1 MGKLRRF
8 PFFEKQRE
16 VGLFFEGL
24 AAALA
29 CGGGNQPAQRH
40 DGEEVGDDHE
50 LIEHIRKLPCK
61 VIGDAGAE
69 EDEHYGDDGIHRDRL
84 FAEQVFHIDA
94 AEEVPAEDGGEG
106 KEHQADGH
114 EQAAGGIAHDAGEG
128 DLRHVGLADALGGAG
143 GKDAVAGI
151 QGGDH
156 DQCGHGENDKGI
168 DEYTDHGDD
177 ALLVGAADLCHGVG
191 VRGGAHAGLIT
202 EKAALDALADG
213 LLEGKAEAAA
223 EAAALKAKGIEPCL
237 AVILVGE
244 NPASQ
249 VYVRGKVK
257 DCGECGI
264 KSLELRMPETT
275 TQEELLAK
283 IAELAADKTV
293 NGILVQLPLPKQID
307 ERAVIDAIPPEK
319 DVDGFSPVNVGR
331 MQTGQPCF
339 LPCTPAGCIRMI
351 ESTGTKIDGKN
362 AVVIGRSNIVG
373 KPAALLLLAK
383 NATVTVCHSHT
394 ANLKEICANADILV
408 AAVGRAGFVTGD
420 MVKPGAVVIDVGIN
434 VDENGKLCGDVD
446 FEKVEPHT
454 SAITPVPG
462 GVGPMTIAMLMN
474 NCVESMRGQK

>member
-1 MGKLRRF
+1 MSAQIIDGKA
-8 PFFEKQRE
+8 
-16 VGLFFEGL
+16 L
-24 AAALA
+24 AAA
-29 CGGGNQPAQRH
+29 
-40 DGEEVGDDHE
+40 
-50 LIEHIRKLPCK
+50 
-61 VIGDAGAE
+61 
-69 EDEHYGDDGIHRDRL
+69 
-84 FAEQVFHIDA
+84 
-94 AEEVPAEDGGEG
+94 
-106 KEHQADGH
+106 
-114 EQAAGGIAHDAGEG
+114 
-128 DLRHVGLADALGGAG
+128 
-143 GKDAVAGI
+143 
-151 QGGDH
+151 
-156 DQCGHGENDKGI
+156 
-168 DEYTDHGDD
+168 T
-177 ALLVGAADLCHGVG
+177 
-191 VRGGAHAGLIT
+191 
-202 EKAALDALADG
+202 
-213 LLEGKAEAAA
+213 KAEAAA

-339 LPCTPAGCIRMI
+339 LPCTPAGCIRMV

-434 VDENGKLCGDVD
+434 RGADGKLHGESPARLPHRSGARTICFSKLPVSMAVSASCFLLFVLYHVGFLFASLVSLRNPTIIPEIFRCLHWNHVD
-446 FEKVEPHT
+446 FCAGLEYDSHMFETYV
-454 SAITPVPG
+454 
-462 GVGPMTIAMLMN
+462 
-474 NCVESMRGQK
+474 RGLLI

>member
-1 MGKLRRF
+1 MSAQIIDGKA
-8 PFFEKQRE
+8 
-16 VGLFFEGL
+16 L
-24 AAALA
+24 AAA
-29 CGGGNQPAQRH
+29 
-40 DGEEVGDDHE
+40 
-50 LIEHIRKLPCK
+50 
-61 VIGDAGAE
+61 
-69 EDEHYGDDGIHRDRL
+69 
-84 FAEQVFHIDA
+84 
-94 AEEVPAEDGGEG
+94 
-106 KEHQADGH
+106 
-114 EQAAGGIAHDAGEG
+114 
-128 DLRHVGLADALGGAG
+128 
-143 GKDAVAGI
+143 
-151 QGGDH
+151 
-156 DQCGHGENDKGI
+156 
-168 DEYTDHGDD
+168 T
-177 ALLVGAADLCHGVG
+177 
-191 VRGGAHAGLIT
+191 
-202 EKAALDALADG
+202 
-213 LLEGKAEAAA
+213 KAEAAA

-307 ERAVIDAIPPEK
+307 EHAVIDAIPPEK

-420 MVKPGAVVIDVGIN
+420 MVKLGAVVIDVGIN
-434 VDENGKLCGDVD
+434 RGADGKLHGDVN
-446 FEKVEPHT
+446 FEEA
-454 SAITPVPG
+454 SAVAGYITPVPG
-462 GVGPMTIAMLMN
+462 GVAPMTRAMLIRTPPRLPPCKMALLFEIISKSILTEPGA
-474 NCVESMRGQK
+474 CGMIIKPHGMGSASVCICTPPRIQRDLLKEVITCTQLF

>member
-1 MGKLRRF
+1 MSAQIIDGKA
-8 PFFEKQRE
+8 
-16 VGLFFEGL
+16 L
-24 AAALA
+24 AAA
-29 CGGGNQPAQRH
+29 
-40 DGEEVGDDHE
+40 
-50 LIEHIRKLPCK
+50 
-61 VIGDAGAE
+61 
-69 EDEHYGDDGIHRDRL
+69 
-84 FAEQVFHIDA
+84 
-94 AEEVPAEDGGEG
+94 
-106 KEHQADGH
+106 
-114 EQAAGGIAHDAGEG
+114 
-128 DLRHVGLADALGGAG
+128 
-143 GKDAVAGI
+143 
-151 QGGDH
+151 
-156 DQCGHGENDKGI
+156 
-168 DEYTDHGDD
+168 T
-177 ALLVGAADLCHGVG
+177 
-191 VRGGAHAGLIT
+191 
-202 EKAALDALADG
+202 
-213 LLEGKAEAAA
+213 KAEAAA

-408 AAVGRAGFVTGD
+408 AARWPRWFCDRRYGQARRRGDRCRHQPRCGRQA
-420 MVKPGAVVIDVGIN
+420 ARRC
-434 VDENGKLCGDVD
+434 EL
-446 FEKVEPHT
+446 
-454 SAITPVPG
+454 
-462 GVGPMTIAMLMN
+462 
-474 NCVESMRGQK
+474 

>member
-1 MGKLRRF
+1 MSAQIIDGKA
-8 PFFEKQRE
+8 
-16 VGLFFEGL
+16 L
-24 AAALA
+24 AAA
-29 CGGGNQPAQRH
+29 
-40 DGEEVGDDHE
+40 
-50 LIEHIRKLPCK
+50 
-61 VIGDAGAE
+61 
-69 EDEHYGDDGIHRDRL
+69 
-84 FAEQVFHIDA
+84 
-94 AEEVPAEDGGEG
+94 
-106 KEHQADGH
+106 
-114 EQAAGGIAHDAGEG
+114 
-128 DLRHVGLADALGGAG
+128 
-143 GKDAVAGI
+143 
-151 QGGDH
+151 
-156 DQCGHGENDKGI
+156 
-168 DEYTDHGDD
+168 T
-177 ALLVGAADLCHGVG
+177 
-191 VRGGAHAGLIT
+191 
-202 EKAALDALADG
+202 
-213 LLEGKAEAAA
+213 KAEAAA

-434 VDENGKLCGDVD
+434 RDPETGKLVGDVD
-446 FEKVEPHT
+446 FAGAEPLA
-454 SAITPVPG
+454 SLITPVPG
-462 GVGPMTIAMLMN
+462 GVGPMTRACLMEN
-474 NCVESMRGQK
+474 TLECYLTRMNK

>member
-1 MGKLRRF
+1 MSAQIIDGKA
-8 PFFEKQRE
+8 
-16 VGLFFEGL
+16 L
-24 AAALA
+24 AAA
-29 CGGGNQPAQRH
+29 
-40 DGEEVGDDHE
+40 
-50 LIEHIRKLPCK
+50 
-61 VIGDAGAE
+61 
-69 EDEHYGDDGIHRDRL
+69 
-84 FAEQVFHIDA
+84 
-94 AEEVPAEDGGEG
+94 
-106 KEHQADGH
+106 
-114 EQAAGGIAHDAGEG
+114 
-128 DLRHVGLADALGGAG
+128 
-143 GKDAVAGI
+143 
-151 QGGDH
+151 
-156 DQCGHGENDKGI
+156 
-168 DEYTDHGDD
+168 T
-177 ALLVGAADLCHGVG
+177 
-191 VRGGAHAGLIT
+191 
-202 EKAALDALADG
+202 
-213 LLEGKAEAAA
+213 KAEAAA

-283 IAELAADKTV
+283 IAELAADKIV

-373 KPAALLLLAK
+373 KPMALLLLRRHG
-383 NATVTVCHSHT
+383 TVTICHSRT
-394 ANLKEICANADILV
+394 PNLAEVCRSADILV
-408 AAVGRAGFVTGD
+408 AAVGKVNLVTAD
-420 MVKPGAVVIDVGIN
+420 MVKPGAVVIDVAMN
-434 VDENGKLCGDVD
+434 RNEAGKLCGDVD
-446 FEKVEPHT
+446 FPAVKEVA

-462 GVGPMTIAMLMN
+462 GVGPMTRAMLMKN
-474 NCVESMRGQK
+474 TLLAAQKHQK

>member
-1 MGKLRRF
+1 MSAQIIDGKA
-8 PFFEKQRE
+8 
-16 VGLFFEGL
+16 L
-24 AAALA
+24 AAA
-29 CGGGNQPAQRH
+29 
-40 DGEEVGDDHE
+40 
-50 LIEHIRKLPCK
+50 
-61 VIGDAGAE
+61 
-69 EDEHYGDDGIHRDRL
+69 
-84 FAEQVFHIDA
+84 
-94 AEEVPAEDGGEG
+94 
-106 KEHQADGH
+106 
-114 EQAAGGIAHDAGEG
+114 
-128 DLRHVGLADALGGAG
+128 
-143 GKDAVAGI
+143 
-151 QGGDH
+151 
-156 DQCGHGENDKGI
+156 
-168 DEYTDHGDD
+168 T
-177 ALLVGAADLCHGVG
+177 
-191 VRGGAHAGLIT
+191 
-202 EKAALDALADG
+202 
-213 LLEGKAEAAA
+213 KAEAAA
-223 EAAALKAKGIEPCL
+223 EAAALKVQGIEPCL

-351 ESTGTKIDGKN
+351 ESTGTKIDSKN

-373 KPAALLLLAK
+373 
-383 NATVTVCHSHT
+383 
-394 ANLKEICANADILV
+394 NLKEICANADILV

-434 VDENGKLCGDVD
+434 RGADGKLHGDVN
-446 FEKVEPHT
+446 FEEA
-454 SAITPVPG
+454 SAVAGYITPVPG
-462 GVGPMTIAMLMN
+462 GVGPMTRAMLMKN
-474 NCVESMRGQK
+474 TTQAAAMQNGVAI

>member
-1 MGKLRRF
+1 MSAQIIDGKA
-8 PFFEKQRE
+8 
-16 VGLFFEGL
+16 L
-24 AAALA
+24 AAA
-29 CGGGNQPAQRH
+29 
-40 DGEEVGDDHE
+40 
-50 LIEHIRKLPCK
+50 
-61 VIGDAGAE
+61 
-69 EDEHYGDDGIHRDRL
+69 
-84 FAEQVFHIDA
+84 
-94 AEEVPAEDGGEG
+94 
-106 KEHQADGH
+106 
-114 EQAAGGIAHDAGEG
+114 
-128 DLRHVGLADALGGAG
+128 
-143 GKDAVAGI
+143 
-151 QGGDH
+151 
-156 DQCGHGENDKGI
+156 
-168 DEYTDHGDD
+168 T
-177 ALLVGAADLCHGVG
+177 
-191 VRGGAHAGLIT
+191 
-202 EKAALDALADG
+202 
-213 LLEGKAEAAA
+213 KAEAAA

-383 NATVTVCHSHT
+383 CNRYDLPFPHGQPER
-394 ANLKEICANADILV
+394 NLCQRGYSGCSRWPRWFCDRRYGQARRRGDRCRHQPRCGRQ
-408 AAVGRAGFVTGD
+408 AARRC
-420 MVKPGAVVIDVGIN
+420 
-434 VDENGKLCGDVD
+434 EL
-446 FEKVEPHT
+446 
-454 SAITPVPG
+454 
-462 GVGPMTIAMLMN
+462 
-474 NCVESMRGQK
+474 